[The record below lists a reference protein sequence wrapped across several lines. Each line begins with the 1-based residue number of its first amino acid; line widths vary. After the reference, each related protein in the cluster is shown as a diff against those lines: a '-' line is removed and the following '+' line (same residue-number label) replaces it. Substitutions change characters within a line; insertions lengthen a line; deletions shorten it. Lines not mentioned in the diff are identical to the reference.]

1 MPDPTEMSD
10 AAERLRSRRP
20 SQGYRTHVAGLLDAC
35 AAQLAPPKPKRAKP
49 KSIEQAVQ
57 QLDDDPVE
65 EIEV

>member
-1 MPDPTEMSD
+1 MPDASELTV
-10 AAERLRSRRP
+10 AAERLRQHRP
-20 SQGYRTHVAGLLDAC
+20 SQGERYSVASMLDEI
-35 AAQLAPPKPKRAKP
+35 AAGMAPKPKAKAKP